1 MAIQTPG
8 KRPAKRFLK
17 SKVMSGKFGKGRK
30 SANSDLQLTSMV
42 DMFTLL
48 VIFLLANFSATGD
61 VLFMSKEI
69 QLPTAS
75 HGSEI
80 ERAPVVA
87 ITDNF
92 IGLEGQ
98 KVVDVDQIAH
108 DEILNIQALED
119 NLRDLKKREEFVHQL
134 DKDHQ
139 FAGKIN
145 IQADKRTHFKI
156 IKRVM
161 YSCAMAGY
169 GNINF
174 AILAGKQ
181 DKSTPG
187 APGAPGAPAAAP
199 ADQKPN

>member
-1 MAIQTPG
+1 MAIKTPG
-8 KRPAKRFLK
+8 KRPAPRFEK
-17 SKVMSGKFGKGRK
+17 SKVIGGKFGHGRK
-30 SANSDLQLTSMV
+30 NANADLQLTSMV

-75 HGSEI
+75 HGTDI

-87 ITDNF
+87 ITDQF

-98 KVVDVDQIAH
+98 KVVDVDQISH
-108 DEILNIQALED
+108 DEILNIQQLED
-119 NLRDLKKREEFVHQL
+119 SLRDMKKREEFVHQL
-134 DKDHQ
+134 DKEHQ
-139 FAGKIN
+139 FDGKIN
-145 IQADKRTHFKI
+145 IQSDKHTHFKI

-174 AILAGKQ
+174 AVLAGKQ
-181 DKSTPG
+181 DKPAAG
-187 APGAPGAPAAAP
+187 AAGAAAAP
-199 ADQKPN
+199 AAK

>member
-1 MAIQTPG
+1 MAIKTPG
-8 KRPAKRFLK
+8 KRPAPRFQK
-17 SKVMSGKFGKGRK
+17 SKVMGGKFGKGRK
-30 SANSDLQLTSMV
+30 GGNADLQLTSMV

-48 VIFLLANFSATGD
+48 VIFLLANFSATGE
-61 VLFMSKEI
+61 VLFMSKDI
-69 QLPTAS
+69 QLPQAS

-108 DEILNIQALED
+108 DEILNIQQLED
-119 NLRDLKKREEFVHQL
+119 SLRDLKKREEFVHQL

-139 FAGKIN
+139 FEGKIN
-145 IQADKRTHFKI
+145 IQADKHTHFKI

-161 YSCAMAGY
+161 YSCAMAGF

-174 AILAGKQ
+174 AVLQGKR
-181 DKSTPG
+181 DKG
-187 APGAPGAPAAAP
+187 PAAA
-199 ADQKPN
+199 AKPN

>member
-1 MAIQTPG
+1 MAIRAPG
-8 KRPAKRFLK
+8 KRPANRFQK
-17 SKVMSGKFGKGRK
+17 SKVMNGKFGKGRK
-30 SANSDLQLTSMV
+30 VANSDLQLTSMV

-48 VIFLLANFSATGD
+48 VIFLLANFSASGE

-75 HGSEI
+75 HGTEI

-108 DEILNIQALED
+108 DEILNIQQLED
-119 NLRDLKKREEFVHQL
+119 NLRDLKKREEFVHQM

-139 FAGKIN
+139 FEGKIN
-145 IQADKRTHFKI
+145 IQADKKTHFKI

-161 YSCAMAGY
+161 YSCAMAGFQ
-169 GNINF
+169 NINF
-174 AILAGKQ
+174 AVLAGKQ
-181 DKSTPG
+181 DKPAAAG
-187 APGAPGAPAAAP
+187 AAGAAAP
-199 ADQKPN
+199 AK

>member
-1 MAIQTPG
+1 MAIKTPG

-17 SKVMSGKFGKGRK
+17 SKVMGGKFMKGKKAGN
-30 SANSDLQLTSMV
+30 ADLQLTSMV

-48 VIFLLANFSATGD
+48 VIFLLANFSASGD
-61 VLFMSKEI
+61 VLFMSKDI

-75 HGSEI
+75 HGSEL

-108 DEILNIQALED
+108 DEILNIQQLED

-145 IQADKRTHFKI
+145 IQADKKTHFKI

-169 GNINF
+169 NQINF
-174 AILAGKQ
+174 ATLAGKQ
-181 DKSTPG
+181 DKPAD
-187 APGAPGAPAAAP
+187 APGGAAAP
-199 ADQKPN
+199 AAPAATPN

>member
-8 KRPAKRFLK
+8 KRPAPRFLR
-17 SKVMSGKFGKGRK
+17 SKVMASKFGKGKR
-30 SANSDLQLTSMV
+30 SGNADLQLTSMV

-48 VIFLLANFSATGD
+48 VIFLLSNFNASGD
-61 VLFMSKEI
+61 VLFMSKDI

-75 HGSEI
+75 HGTEI

-119 NLRDLKKREEFVHQL
+119 QLRDLKKREEFVHQN

-139 FAGKIN
+139 FAGKVN

-161 YSCAMAGY
+161 YSCAMAGF

-181 DKSTPG
+181 DKP
-187 APGAPGAPAAAP
+187 AAGAPGAPAAPAP
-199 ADQKPN
+199 AN

>member
-1 MAIQTPG
+1 MAIKTPG
-8 KRPAKRFLK
+8 KRPAKRFEK
-17 SKVMSGKFGKGRK
+17 SKVIGGKFGHGRK
-30 SANSDLQLTSMV
+30 GTNADLQLTSMV

-48 VIFLLANFSATGD
+48 VIFLLANFSATGE
-61 VLFMSKEI
+61 VLFMSKDI

-75 HGSEI
+75 HGKEI

-87 ITDNF
+87 ITDQF

-108 DEILNIQALED
+108 DEILNIQQLED
-119 NLRDLKKREEFVHQL
+119 SLRDLKKREEFVHQL
-134 DKDHQ
+134 DKEHQ
-139 FAGKIN
+139 FEGKIN

-156 IKRVM
+156 VKRVM

-174 AILAGKQ
+174 AVLAGKR
-181 DKSTPG
+181 DDAKPAAG
-187 APGAPGAPAAAP
+187 GDAAAAAP
-199 ADQKPN
+199 AK

>member
-1 MAIQTPG
+1 MAIQAPG
-8 KRPAKRFLK
+8 KRPAARFQK
-17 SKVMSGKFGKGRK
+17 SKVMGGKFMKGKRAGN
-30 SANSDLQLTSMV
+30 ADLQLTSMV

-48 VIFLLANFSATGD
+48 VIFLLSNFSASGD

-75 HGSEI
+75 HGTEI

-108 DEILNIQALED
+108 DEILNIQQLED

-139 FAGKIN
+139 FQGKIN

-174 AILAGKQ
+174 AILAGKV
-181 DKSTPG
+181 DKGPAAG
-187 APGAPGAPAAAP
+187 GAPAGGAAP
-199 ADQKPN
+199 AAPSGG

>member
-8 KRPAKRFLK
+8 KRPAPRFAK
-17 SKVMSGKFGKGRK
+17 SKVMGGKFSHGKK
-30 SANSDLQLTSMV
+30 TTNSDLQLTSMV

-75 HGSEI
+75 HGTDI

-87 ITDNF
+87 IADQF

-98 KVVDVDQIAH
+98 KVVDIDQISH
-108 DEILNIQALED
+108 DEILNIQQLED
-119 NLRDLKKREEFVHQL
+119 SLRDLKKREEFVHQL
-134 DKDHQ
+134 DKEHQ
-139 FAGKIN
+139 FDGKIN
-145 IQADKRTHFKI
+145 IQADKKTHFKI

-161 YSCAMAGY
+161 YSCALAGY
-169 GNINF
+169 NNINF
-174 AILAGKQ
+174 AILSGKA
-181 DKSTPG
+181 DKVADATPG
-187 APGAPGAPAAAP
+187 APAPA
-199 ADQKPN
+199 PN

>member
-30 SANSDLQLTSMV
+30 GTNSDLQLTSMV

-145 IQADKRTHFKI
+145 IQGADSI
-156 IKRVM
+156 
-161 YSCAMAGY
+161 
-169 GNINF
+169 
-174 AILAGKQ
+174 ILAP
-181 DKSTPG
+181 SEINTPQLVSG
-187 APGAPGAPAAAP
+187 SWMPSPRKDRKLSIRITSGTV
-199 ADQKPN
+199 KVT